1 MSDLSL
7 TQPKLKECPFC
18 GGNARLWVEAGIN
31 IDVWG
36 YAECDL
42 CEARVQWVPSVAADS
57 VKCNR
62 RAGYEPKLS
71 ASQRS
76 NPTYRHRR
84 HTLNT

>member
-42 CEARVQWVPSVAADS
+42 CEARGAWAPSVAA
-57 VKCNR
+57 
-62 RAGYEPKLS
+62 A
-71 ASQRS
+71 A
-76 NPTYRHRR
+76 
-84 HTLNT
+84 